1 MQKKRRTEEITRKAT
16 MRYHI
21 NLFLS
26 LPVGSLES
34 LDLHGEASS
43 SEAVA
48 AEADALDLHHC
59 RAGATAL
66 GQAPHGV
73 AGPVSS
79 SYGPTAPGAAPR
91 DAEALHRRAAPA
103 AVESSTRLL
112 MERPPDAAL
121 KETAYEILL
130 VRILAMRRLAA

>member
-1 MQKKRRTEEITRKAT
+1 

-43 SEAVA
+43 SEAAA

-59 RAGATAL
+59 RTGAAAL

-112 MERPPDAAL
+112 MERPPRRGTQGDGVRSTPGPHPCDA
-121 KETAYEILL
+121 TA
-130 VRILAMRRLAA
+130 RRLKAPW